1 MSAMILCR
9 DKVAVNPLYVSYSDV
24 HLYTEEELC
33 YYIYNNIYII
43 TNDFVSDEL
52 IHFLRYETKDVPL
65 ANRVEELR
73 RSNAGLALILVTIL
87 KSVDYYSVSEIDEIS
102 GMLSTLDSQNSYER
116 LRSRADTYLDRKN
129 YYKAIDCYRQIIK
142 EYTKEASGA
151 FMAGVHHNLGVAYA
165 RMFLYEAAAQSFKMA
180 YDIGQ
185 YSKSYNSYLAAN
197 ELASRNRPVKEDV
210 SEEEY
215 AIRRRIDSLS
225 DNAKYQDEY
234 RKLEQLVARKEHGDV
249 AYYHKAVADI
259 LYTWKED
266 YCKYTAR

>member
-9 DKVAVNPLYVSYSDV
+9 NKVAVNPLYVSYSDV

-65 ANRVEELR
+65 AGRVEELR
-73 RSNAGLALILVTIL
+73 RNNAGLAMILVTIL

-129 YYKAIDCYRQIIK
+129 YYNRLLQTDYKRVYKRGFRCIYGRSTSQSW
-142 EYTKEASGA
+142 SGIC
-151 FMAGVHHNLGVAYA
+151 
-165 RMFLYEAAAQSFKMA
+165 K
-180 YDIGQ
+180 
-185 YSKSYNSYLAAN
+185 
-197 ELASRNRPVKEDV
+197 DV
-210 SEEEY
+210 L
-215 AIRRRIDSLS
+215 IRRCC
-225 DNAKYQDEY
+225 
-234 RKLEQLVARKEHGDV
+234 V
-249 AYYHKAVADI
+249 
-259 LYTWKED
+259 
-266 YCKYTAR
+266 